1 MVCRYRVGNK
11 NAWIMKEFFKQTW
24 DIIPLNVSVLAISLT
39 QIEVILKILLLLITI
54 FISIDKYISYKKR
67 GKDGKK

>member
-1 MVCRYRVGNK
+1 
-11 NAWIMKEFFKQTW
+11 MKEFFKQTW

>member
-1 MVCRYRVGNK
+1 
-11 NAWIMKEFFKQTW
+11 MKEYFKQTW

-67 GKDGKK
+67 AKDGKK